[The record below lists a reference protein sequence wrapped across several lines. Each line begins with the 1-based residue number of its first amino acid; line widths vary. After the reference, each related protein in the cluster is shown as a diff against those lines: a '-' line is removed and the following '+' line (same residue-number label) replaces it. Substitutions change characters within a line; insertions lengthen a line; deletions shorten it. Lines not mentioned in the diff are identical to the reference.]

1 MQEID
6 NLIDEFMKSGGVT
19 ESIQSKKD
27 NLVVLATYRGYKM
40 AMAFGGLATPPL
52 TLSGSLHKK
61 KVHLFRLRHSIAN
74 LSKSNISPMGHPH
87 PDRRTSCK

>member
-27 NLVVLATYRGYKM
+27 NLVVLATY
-40 AMAFGGLATPPL
+40 
-52 TLSGSLHKK
+52 
-61 KVHLFRLRHSIAN
+61 
-74 LSKSNISPMGHPH
+74 
-87 PDRRTSCK
+87 